1 MRHNLFVVIWAF
13 LTIFGCKPSNKA
25 QTGQITQGI
34 SGFITELKG
43 NQMPMKGAPENK
55 PRPVSVT
62 LLVYEPTNLSQV
74 QRVET
79 SALYTS
85 INTRKVAS
93 VLSDST
99 GAFSVALP
107 PGTYSLFVRQG
118 KFFFAN
124 SFDSQN
130 NIQLVTVEANKV
142 TPFNITI
149 NSGATY

>member
-1 MRHNLFVVIWAF
+1 MGAI
-13 LTIFGCKPSNKA
+13 LTIFACKTAHKS

-34 SGFITELKG
+34 SGVITELRG

-55 PRPVSVT
+55 PKPVSAT

-74 QRVET
+74 QRIET
-79 SALYTS
+79 SPLYTS
-85 INTRKVAS
+85 INTKMVAS

-99 GAFSVALP
+99 GAFNVALP
-107 PGTYSLFVRQG
+107 PGTYSLFVQQG

-142 TPFNITI
+142 TNFNITI
-149 NSGATY
+149 NSRATY

>member
-1 MRHNLFVVIWAF
+1 MRHNLFVVLWAI
-13 LTIFGCKPSNKA
+13 LTIFACKTANKS
-25 QTGQITQGI
+25 QTGPITQGI
-34 SGFITELKG
+34 SGIITELKG

-62 LLVYEPTNLSQV
+62 LLVYEPTNLTQV

-79 SALYTS
+79 SALYTA

-107 PGTYSLFVRQG
+107 PGTYSLFVQQG

-142 TPFNITI
+142 TSFNITI
-149 NSGATY
+149 NSGAVY

>member
-1 MRHNLFVVIWAF
+1 MRHKLFVVIWAF
-13 LTIFGCKPSNKA
+13 LTIFACKTSNKA

-79 SALYTS
+79 SALYTA

-99 GAFSVALP
+99 GAYSVALP
-107 PGTYSLFVRQG
+107 PGTYSLFVQQG

-124 SFDSQN
+124 SFDSRN

>member
-1 MRHNLFVVIWAF
+1 MRHNLFVVISAF
-13 LTIFGCKPSNKA
+13 LTFFACKTTIRS

-34 SGFITELKG
+34 SGIITELRG

-55 PRPVSVT
+55 PHPVSVT
-62 LLVYEPTNLSQV
+62 LLVYEPTHLSQV

-79 SALYTS
+79 SALYTA

-99 GAFSVALP
+99 GTFRVALP
-107 PGTYSLFVRQG
+107 PGTYSLFVQQG

-142 TPFNITI
+142 TSFNITI
-149 NSGATY
+149 NSSATY

>member
-1 MRHNLFVVIWAF
+1 MRHNLFIVILAI
-13 LTIFGCKPSNKA
+13 LTFFACKTGKKA
-25 QTGQITQGI
+25 QTSQITQGI
-34 SGFITELKG
+34 SGIITELKG

-55 PRPVSVT
+55 PRPISVT
-62 LLVYEPTNLSQV
+62 LMVYEPTHISQV

-79 SALYTS
+79 SALYTA

-93 VLSDST
+93 VVSDST

-107 PGTYSLFVRQG
+107 PGTYSLFVQQG

-124 SFDSQN
+124 SFDSKN